1 MPADANAA
9 TVDIL
14 EALLTTPPAAPP
26 EGAEAFPNQAA
37 LARLVRRIPGPAP
50 ARKPE
55 PPRARRPAM
64 AAMAMPEAVPAA
76 PRVAA
81 ARTKRKATHYLSEDA
96 AARLDAAQARLRA
109 AEKGRVTKSGLVEA
123 ALELA
128 LDAFEAEGE
137 RSPLCRRLGRTPSA
151 GRPSR

>member
-14 EALLTTPPAAPP
+14 EALLATPPAAPP

-50 ARKPE
+50 ARNPE
-55 PPRARRPAM
+55 PPRAPRPAM
-64 AAMAMPEAVPAA
+64 AAMAAPAVPAA
-76 PRVAA
+76 PHAA
-81 ARTKRKATHYLSEDA
+81 APRAKRKATHYLSEDA

-137 RSPLCRRLGRTPSA
+137 QSPLCRRLGRTPSA

>member
-1 MPADANAA
+1 MTAACPAMTPQGA
-9 TVDIL
+9 
-14 EALLTTPPAAPP
+14 ALLAQYNRWMN
-26 EGAEAFPNQAA
+26 E
-37 LARLVRRIPGPAP
+37 RLF
-50 ARKPE
+50 
-55 PPRARRPAM
+55 
-64 AAMAMPEAVPAA
+64 
-76 PRVAA
+76 
-81 ARTKRKATHYLSEDA
+81 DA

-137 RSPLCRRLGRTPSA
+137 QSPLCRRLGRTPSA

>member
-1 MPADANAA
+1 MPADAKAA

-14 EALLTTPPAAPP
+14 EALLATPPAAPTS
-26 EGAEAFPNQAA
+26 GAEAFPNPAA

-50 ARKPE
+50 ARNTE

-64 AAMAMPEAVPAA
+64 AAPAVPAA
-76 PRVAA
+76 PRAA
-81 ARTKRKATHYLSEDA
+81 APRAKRKATHYLSEDA

-137 RSPLCRRLGRTPSA
+137 QSPLCRRLGRTPSA

>member
-14 EALLTTPPAAPP
+14 EALLATPAAAPP
-26 EGAEAFPNQAA
+26 AGAEAFPNQAA
-37 LARLVRRIPGPAP
+37 LARLVRRIPGPALT
-50 ARKPE
+50 RKPE
-55 PPRARRPAM
+55 PPRAPRPAM
-64 AAMAMPEAVPAA
+64 AAPAVPAA
-76 PRVAA
+76 PRAA
-81 ARTKRKATHYLSEDA
+81 VPRAKRKATHYLSEDA
-96 AARLDAAQARLRA
+96 AARLDAAQARLRGV
-109 AEKGRVTKSGLVEA
+109 EKGRVTKSGLVEA

-137 RSPLCRRLGRTPSA
+137 KSPLCRRLGRTPSA

>member
-1 MPADANAA
+1 MPADAKAA

-14 EALLTTPPAAPP
+14 EALLATPPAAPTS
-26 EGAEAFPNQAA
+26 GAEAFPNQAA

-50 ARKPE
+50 ARNTE

-64 AAMAMPEAVPAA
+64 AAMAAPAVPAA
-76 PRVAA
+76 PRAA
-81 ARTKRKATHYLSEDA
+81 APRAKRKATHYLSQAA

-109 AEKGRVTKSGLVEA
+109 AGQGRVTKSGLVEA

-128 LDAFEAEGE
+128 LDAFEAVGE
-137 RSPLCRRLGRTPSA
+137 RSLLCRRLGRTPSA

>member
-1 MPADANAA
+1 MPADAKAA

-14 EALLTTPPAAPP
+14 EALLATPPAAPP

-55 PPRARRPAM
+55 PTRARRPT
-64 AAMAMPEAVPAA
+64 PAA
-76 PRVAA
+76 PAVPRAA
-81 ARTKRKATHYLSEDA
+81 APRAKRKATHYLSEDA

-137 RSPLCRRLGRTPSA
+137 QSPLCRRLGRTPSA

>member
-1 MPADANAA
+1 MPADAKAA

-14 EALLTTPPAAPP
+14 EALLATPPAAPTS
-26 EGAEAFPNQAA
+26 GAEAFPNQAA

-55 PPRARRPAM
+55 PPRAPRPAP
-64 AAMAMPEAVPAA
+64 AAQAA
-76 PRVAA
+76 PRAA
-81 ARTKRKATHYLSEDA
+81 APRAKRKATHYLSQDA
-96 AARLDAAQARLRA
+96 AVRLDAAQARLRA
-109 AEKGRVTKSGLVEA
+109 AEMGRVTKSGLVEA

-128 LDAFEAEGE
+128 LDAFEADGE
-137 RSPLCRRLGRTPSA
+137 KSPLCRRLGRTPSA

>member
-14 EALLTTPPAAPP
+14 EALLATPPA
-26 EGAEAFPNQAA
+26 GAEAFPNQAA

-55 PPRARRPAM
+55 PPRARRPT
-64 AAMAMPEAVPAA
+64 PAA
-76 PRVAA
+76 PAVPRAA
-81 ARTKRKATHYLSEDA
+81 APRAKRKATHYLSEDA

-137 RSPLCRRLGRTPSA
+137 QSPLCRRLGRTPSA

>member
-14 EALLTTPPAAPP
+14 EALLATPPAAPP

-50 ARKPE
+50 ARNPE
-55 PPRARRPAM
+55 PSRAPRPAM
-64 AAMAMPEAVPAA
+64 AAMAVPAA
-76 PRVAA
+76 PRAA
-81 ARTKRKATHYLSEDA
+81 APRAKRKATHYLSEDA
-96 AARLDAAQARLRA
+96 AARLDAAQERLRA

-128 LDAFEAEGE
+128 LDAFEADGE
-137 RSPLCRRLGRTPSA
+137 QSPLCRRLGRTPSA

>member
-1 MPADANAA
+1 MPADAKAA

-14 EALLTTPPAAPP
+14 EALLTTTPAAPSD
-26 EGAEAFPNQAA
+26 GAEAFPNQAA

-50 ARKPE
+50 AQKPE
-55 PPRARRPAM
+55 PPRAPCPAP
-64 AAMAMPEAVPAA
+64 ATPAA
-76 PRVAA
+76 PRAA
-81 ARTKRKATHYLSEDA
+81 APRAKRKATHYLSQAA
-96 AARLDAAQARLRA
+96 AARLDAAQAHLRA
-109 AEKGRVTKSGLVEA
+109 AGQGRVTKSGLVEA

-128 LDAFEAEGE
+128 LDAFEAVGE

>member
-14 EALLTTPPAAPP
+14 EALLATPPAAPP

-55 PPRARRPAM
+55 PTRARRPT
-64 AAMAMPEAVPAA
+64 PAA
-76 PRVAA
+76 PAVPRAA
-81 ARTKRKATHYLSEDA
+81 APRTKRKATHYLSEDA

-109 AEKGRVTKSGLVEA
+109 AEKGRVTKSGLVET

-137 RSPLCRRLGRTPSA
+137 QSPLCRRLGRTPSA